1 MSQVI
6 TPTKTQTLL
15 KESFAHISFDAE
27 NRIIYAKWVGFL
39 KLDDTKRACRLLI
52 DFIKQ
57 NRVTLHLS
65 EQTELK
71 VLSKD
76 VQEYLVG
83 TFFPEVEQAG
93 LRKLAVQLSEDI
105 FAQAT
110 VTNVNTKSSSGKL
123 QINSFGSAQN
133 AFNWLKA

>member
-6 TPTKTQTLL
+6 TPSKTQTVL
-15 KESFAHISFDAE
+15 KESFVHISFDAA
-27 NRIIYAKWVGFL
+27 NRIVYVKWSGFL
-39 KLDDTKRACRLLI
+39 KIDDTKRACRVLI
-52 DFIKQ
+52 DFIRQ
-57 NRVTLHLS
+57 NRITLHLS

-76 VQEYLVG
+76 VQEYLVH
-83 TFFPEVEQAG
+83 TFFPEAEQAG

-110 VTNVNTKSSSGKL
+110 VANVNTKSSSGKL
-123 QINSFGSAQN
+123 QINSFGSASK
-133 AFNWLKA
+133 ALEWLLA

>member
-6 TPTKTQTLL
+6 TPGKTQTVL
-15 KESFAHISFDAE
+15 KESFVHISFDTQ
-27 NRIIYAKWVGFL
+27 NRIIYAKWTGFL
-39 KLDDTKRACRLLI
+39 KIEDTKRACRVLI

-57 NRVTLHLS
+57 NRLSLHLS

-76 VQEYLVG
+76 VQEYLVNN
-83 TFFPEVEQAG
+83 FFPEAEQAG

-110 VTNVNTKSSSGKL
+110 VANVNTKSSSGKL
-123 QINSFGSAQN
+123 QINSFGSAQK
-133 AFNWLKA
+133 ALDWLLA

>member
-6 TPTKTQTLL
+6 TPGKTQTVL
-15 KESFAHISFDAE
+15 KESFVHISFDAQ
-27 NRIIYAKWVGFL
+27 NRIIYAKWTGFL
-39 KLDDTKRACRLLI
+39 KIDDTKRACRVLI
-52 DFIKQ
+52 DFIRQ
-57 NRVTLHLS
+57 NRISLHLS

-71 VLSKD
+71 VLSKE
-76 VQEYLVG
+76 VQDYLVNN
-83 TFFPEVEQAG
+83 FFPEMEQAG

-123 QINSFGSAQN
+123 QINSFGSGHKALE
-133 AFNWLKA
+133 WLLA

>member
-1 MSQVI
+1 MSQVV
-6 TPTKTQTLL
+6 TPGKTQTVL
-15 KESFAHISFDAE
+15 KESFVHISFDAQ
-27 NRIIYAKWVGFL
+27 NRIVYAKWTGFL
-39 KLDDTKRACRLLI
+39 RLEDTKRGCRVLI

-57 NRVTLHLS
+57 NRLSLHLS

-76 VQEYLVG
+76 VQEYLVAS
-83 TFFPEVEQAG
+83 FFPEAEQAG

-110 VTNVNTKSSSGKL
+110 VANVNTKSSSGKL
-123 QINSFGSAQN
+123 QINSFGSAQK
-133 AFNWLKA
+133 AFDWLTA

>member
-1 MSQVI
+1 V
-6 TPTKTQTLL
+6 
-15 KESFAHISFDAE
+15 
-27 NRIIYAKWVGFL
+27 
-39 KLDDTKRACRLLI
+39 LI

-57 NRVTLHLS
+57 NRLSLHLS

-76 VQEYLVG
+76 VQEYLV
-83 TFFPEVEQAG
+83 TDFFPEAEQAG

-110 VTNVNTKSSSGKL
+110 VANVNTKSSSGKL
-123 QINSFGSAQN
+123 QINSFGSAQK
-133 AFNWLKA
+133 AFDWLTA

>member
-6 TPTKTQTLL
+6 TPSKAQTVF
-15 KESFAHISFDAE
+15 KESFAHIFFDTE
-27 NRIIYAKWVGFL
+27 NRIIHAKWTGFL
-39 KLDDTKRACRLLI
+39 RIDDTKRACRLLI
-52 DFIKQ
+52 DFTKQ
-57 NRVTLHLS
+57 NRITLHLS

-71 VLSKD
+71 VLSKE
-76 VQEYLVG
+76 VQDYLVNV
-83 TFFPEVEQAG
+83 FFPEMEQAG

-123 QINSFGSAQN
+123 QINSFGSAQK
-133 AFNWLKA
+133 AHAWLQS

>member
-6 TPTKTQTLL
+6 TPGKTQTVL
-15 KESFAHISFDAE
+15 KESFVHISFDAQ
-27 NRIIYAKWVGFL
+27 NRIIYAKWTGFL
-39 KLDDTKRACRLLI
+39 RIEDTKRACRVLI
-52 DFIKQ
+52 DFAKQ
-57 NRVTLHLS
+57 NRISLHLS

-76 VQEYLVG
+76 VQEYLVNN
-83 TFFPEVEQAG
+83 FFPEMEQAG

-110 VTNVNTKSSSGKL
+110 VANVNTKSSSGKL
-123 QINSFGSAQN
+123 QINSFGSGQKALD
-133 AFNWLKA
+133 WLLA